1 MCFIM
6 APSLSTHTLPRVVRA
21 PDGKGK
27 PKESKEKVLELVT
40 RYSGI
45 GVNKKALQGTTTAKL
60 REVAQALHERLQPKD
75 GTPIAEGPQ
84 AVKEY
89 LKHLGAQVMLAVET
103 KHPADKGLALFDLSV
118 KDLKETFVR
127 LHQVYAR
134 YLPTDFKDVVGTFG
148 TMGLRLVLLL
158 VVQDLLCVH
167 KGDES
172 VQALPP
178 CVLEGKMGSG
188 STLVVE
194 LFNMLHGKSGE
205 VEQEDDTTTT
215 TVPNSQAAVKKAKA
229 AATPVQIDLDEHG
242 ASQLAEDE
250 DALFEA
256 QMLLQK
262 QQASKRKMFFAGK
275 GMLRALQI
283 ELGDIDHLG
292 VSEVGPAVIRYLE
305 TLRLQFRAGHGNR
318 QHPADQDLLKVQDAY
333 ADAHANGTKGV
344 YSLLDIMARAPQLRP
359 MADRCTARLERLAK
373 NFDAD
378 KKQLKRE
385 RDESVDG
392 LAAGDVAAL
401 LKQLTEADKKARVD
415 TPSKDQHEAVGKTA
429 MANLVASIRDKFSVD
444 HDTAM
449 RAAAKMAAGRCAS
462 CLSVWGDAKCSEA
475 TCAGRGEPAKELK
488 ERVAKAT
495 VVADLGP

>member
-1 MCFIM
+1 
-6 APSLSTHTLPRVVRA
+6 
-21 PDGKGK
+21 
-27 PKESKEKVLELVT
+27 
-40 RYSGI
+40 
-45 GVNKKALQGTTTAKL
+45 
-60 REVAQALHERLQPKD
+60 
-75 GTPIAEGPQ
+75 
-84 AVKEY
+84 
-89 LKHLGAQVMLAVET
+89 
-103 KHPADKGLALFDLSV
+103 
-118 KDLKETFVR
+118 
-127 LHQVYAR
+127 
-134 YLPTDFKDVVGTFG
+134 
-148 TMGLRLVLLL
+148 
-158 VVQDLLCVH
+158 
-167 KGDES
+167 
-172 VQALPP
+172 
-178 CVLEGKMGSG
+178 
-188 STLVVE
+188 
-194 LFNMLHGKSGE
+194 
-205 VEQEDDTTTT
+205 
-215 TVPNSQAAVKKAKA
+215 
-229 AATPVQIDLDEHG
+229 
-242 ASQLAEDE
+242 
-250 DALFEA
+250 
-256 QMLLQK
+256 
-262 QQASKRKMFFAGK
+262 
-275 GMLRALQI
+275 MLRALQI

-385 RDESVDG
+385 RDESVEG
-392 LAAGDVAAL
+392 LAAGDLVAL